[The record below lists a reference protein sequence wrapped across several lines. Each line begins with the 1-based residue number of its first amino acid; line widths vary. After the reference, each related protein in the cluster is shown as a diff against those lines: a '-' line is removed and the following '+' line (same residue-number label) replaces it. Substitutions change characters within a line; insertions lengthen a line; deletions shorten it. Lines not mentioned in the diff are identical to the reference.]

1 VIHVA
6 GGTVHPAPS
15 WIGKLST
22 VFQMA
27 TVLAAMISFY
37 FGTLHALPRALAWAT
52 AAFTVTS
59 GLQYIIQ
66 GLKQLNPP
74 AGVGERS

>member
-1 VIHVA
+1 
-6 GGTVHPAPS
+6 VHPVPS
-15 WIGKLST
+15 WPGKLST

-27 TVLAAMISFY
+27 TVLGAMMSFY
-37 FGTLHALPRALAWAT
+37 FGALQMLPKLLAWTT

-74 AGVGERS
+74 TGLGVRG